1 MRLTTVKGL
10 VESPKGEW
18 DMNKKYKK
26 SLAALLLCGIFLL
39 IGCQEDVNKDDIAE
53 DTIRFMTFN
62 MRQTA
67 GIDPVKQGEWVAS
80 FEPDIVATQEVD
92 KNTRRSDYD
101 VTALFQEGGKFKHA
115 FLSKQMPFQG
125 GEYGL
130 AMFSNYEI
138 LEKETIPIYS
148 DEWIG
153 EEVLREEQKRLF
165 DTMNPENPQ
174 TLTAYNEF
182 CERLKVN
189 GKCGIEP
196 NVIQKIII
204 EVNGKKVSVYGV
216 HLSYE
221 MVIIREK
228 QREQLAQL
236 LKDDKNKYQVV
247 IGDFNS
253 DQGTAEMN
261 YFVENYNLANGKD
274 GIWHDTFP
282 VGESTEMLSYA
293 IDNIVTTKNIKIS
306 NVHYE
311 KTDLSDHTMLYADIT
326 LK

>member
-1 MRLTTVKGL
+1 M
-10 VESPKGEW
+10 
-18 DMNKKYKK
+18 
-26 SLAALLLCGIFLL
+26 
-39 IGCQEDVNKDDIAE
+39 
-53 DTIRFMTFN
+53 
-62 MRQTA
+62 
-67 GIDPVKQGEWVAS
+67 
-80 FEPDIVATQEVD
+80 
-92 KNTRRSDYD
+92 
-101 VTALFQEGGKFKHA
+101 
-115 FLSKQMPFQG
+115 
-125 GEYGL
+125 
-130 AMFSNYEI
+130 
-138 LEKETIPIYS
+138 
-148 DEWIG
+148 
-153 EEVLREEQKRLF
+153 F

-216 HLSYE
+216 HFSYE